1 MIKARNLTSHTYNL
15 DVANSIVADILI
27 RFFPALKAMEKT
39 FAALHTKLND
49 DA

>member
-1 MIKARNLTSHTYNL
+1 MIKARNPTSHTYNL